1 MLSHMNEDTFW
12 QLIKDCTPATS
23 DPDGNRLAAALT
35 ARLVNGPASDV
46 VGFAEQLSWAL
57 YRLDRKEYGQD
68 LSGDTFLY
76 TRAAVV
82 AAGRE
87 EYEGVLRNSARF
99 ASYADDLVWAEA
111 LLYVPDR
118 AYEQITGEEWDR
130 NTRCSYESFSNT
142 VGWSDV

>member
-12 QLIKDCTPATS
+12 QLIEECTPSTS
-23 DPDGNRLAAALT
+23 DPDGDRLAAALT
-35 ARLVNGPASDV
+35 ARLVNGPASEV

-68 LSGDTFLY
+68 LSGDAFLY
-76 TRAAVV
+76 TRAAVA

-87 EYEGVLRNSARF
+87 EYEGVLRSPARF
-99 ASYADDLVWAEA
+99 SPYAENLVWAEA
-111 LLYVPDR
+111 LLYVPDE

-130 NTRCSYESFSNT
+130 STRFSYESFSNT
-142 VGWSDV
+142 AGWSDV